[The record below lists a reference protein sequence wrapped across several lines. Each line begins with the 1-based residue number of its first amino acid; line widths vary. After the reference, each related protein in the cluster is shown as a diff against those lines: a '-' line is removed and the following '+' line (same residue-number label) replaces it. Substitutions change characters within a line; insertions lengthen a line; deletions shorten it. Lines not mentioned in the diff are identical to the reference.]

1 MLFNT
6 LPSELRNMTNCS
18 SESFKQALDTF
29 LKTIPDEPQT
39 HGYTY
44 MRRADYNSMIH
55 MTPLTTVRHPSIS
68 EELDNMPHTI
78 EAATH
83 GHLGTE
89 SGNHRQV
96 STSKQERV
104 GSRLLAMTD
113 VLSVDTFLGKPL
125 YFKFSSDPTSHHGTS
140 MITLLPTSNCSGFY
154 SHAPEVPRV
163 LHERVI
169 GRYILFRC
177 TFLLMSYIRAVVSH
191 SPIRMC
197 EKYVVSQTR
206 TGVFL
211 AYLNIAGVG
220 SSRYDIDIMTI

>member
-55 MTPLTTVRHPSIS
+55 MTPLTTVRHHSIS
-68 EELDNMPHTI
+68 EELDMPQTI

-83 GHLGTE
+83 CHLGTE
-89 SGNHRQV
+89 PGNHRQV

-125 YFKFSSDPTSHHGTS
+125 YLNFSSDPTFHHRTS
-140 MITLLPTSNCSGFY
+140 MITLLPM
-154 SHAPEVPRV
+154 HQQ
-163 LHERVI
+163 L
-169 GRYILFRC
+169 
-177 TFLLMSYIRAVVSH
+177 
-191 SPIRMC
+191 
-197 EKYVVSQTR
+197 
-206 TGVFL
+206 
-211 AYLNIAGVG
+211 
-220 SSRYDIDIMTI
+220 

>member
-39 HGYTY
+39 PGYTY
-44 MRRADYNSMIH
+44 MRRAESNSLIH
-55 MTPLTTVRHPSIS
+55 ITPLATARHPSIS

-89 SGNHRQV
+89 PGNHRQV

-104 GSRLLAMTD
+104 GSRLLAMTA

-125 YFKFSSDPTSHHGTS
+125 YLK
-140 MITLLPTSNCSGFY
+140 
-154 SHAPEVPRV
+154 
-163 LHERVI
+163 
-169 GRYILFRC
+169 
-177 TFLLMSYIRAVVSH
+177 
-191 SPIRMC
+191 
-197 EKYVVSQTR
+197 
-206 TGVFL
+206 
-211 AYLNIAGVG
+211 
-220 SSRYDIDIMTI
+220 